1 MSIEE
6 RRARSILGWRLSAHT
21 CGGALA
27 SGSLQSFIEL
37 VQKLCCSADLHDVTS
52 VSTSGPTS
60 SEALLPVSAVS
71 LVTLLTSES
80 PSGLVLVLRFIP
92 KQMLACALVDIHI
105 RKLWGPSRDCHEPGH
120 TGWHPQA
127 SSEESSEVPREVG
140 PSTYLLDAGFQ
151 REQAFTVHSL
161 SHFISDPSLT
171 HSPDSFLV
179 LAGFSFASF
188 RKIPI

>member
-1 MSIEE
+1 MPTRSVARWPPAHFRASLSWSRNSAAAWTCTTSRPSPLPAGP
-6 RRARSILGWRLSAHT
+6 RRKLFFQSSRL
-21 CGGALA
+21 L
-27 SGSLQSFIEL
+27 
-37 VQKLCCSADLHDVTS
+37 
-52 VSTSGPTS
+52 VST
-60 SEALLPVSAVS
+60 LLP
-71 LVTLLTSES
+71 SES
-80 PSGLVLVLRFIP
+80 PSGLVLVLCFIP

-105 RKLWGPSRDCHEPGH
+105 RKRWAPWASDCREPGH

-151 REQAFTVHSL
+151 RQRAFTVHSL

-188 RKIPI
+188 RKTPI